1 MQGRILSGHYN
12 DQMLVLRYISALAL
26 ACWLGGMVVL
36 GAVVAPAT
44 FQVLQAR
51 EGSPGRVLAG
61 AVFGETLRRFH
72 FVAYACGAVL
82 LADLIGM
89 ALSGGRPAGFAV
101 RLGIVSAMLAIAIVS
116 GTLVRG
122 RVERVQQSV
131 AGSVSSLPPDDPRR
145 VEFERL
151 HALSTGLMLVN
162 IAGGLVL
169 LVWNARA

>member
-1 MQGRILSGHYN
+1 
-12 DQMLVLRYISALAL
+12 
-26 ACWLGGMVVL
+26 
-36 GAVVAPAT
+36 
-44 FQVLQAR
+44 
-51 EGSPGRVLAG
+51 
-61 AVFGETLRRFH
+61 
-72 FVAYACGAVL
+72 
-82 LADLIGM
+82 M